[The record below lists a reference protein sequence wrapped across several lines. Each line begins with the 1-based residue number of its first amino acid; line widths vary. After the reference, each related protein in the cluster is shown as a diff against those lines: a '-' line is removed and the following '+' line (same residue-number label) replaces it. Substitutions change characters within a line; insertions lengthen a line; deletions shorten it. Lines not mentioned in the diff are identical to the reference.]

1 MKYPGFYTPILL
13 LILCLPA
20 DAGETANVTL
30 FFSPHGGC
38 EATII
43 NAINAA
49 DSEILV
55 AAYSF
60 SSKPIARALYTATKR
75 GIPVQVILDRKQPTI
90 HYSMAND
97 LVINGLAVR
106 VDRREPLMHMKT
118 IIIDG
123 KILISGSYN
132 FTASAEHRNVEILTI
147 IISEKIAAQA
157 TANWRKHWQHSDTL
171 YPKSKFQTQKGKKTV
186 TRQCTQGPCPLK
198 PTQIISRRIYRRK
211 IQWSN

>member
-1 MKYPGFYTPILL
+1 MKYPGLYTPILL

-20 DAGETANVTL
+20 GAGETANVTL

-38 EATII
+38 EATIV

-75 GIPVQVILDRKQPTI
+75 GVPVQIILDRKQPTV

-123 KILISGSYN
+123 KILIAGSYN
-132 FTASAEHRNVEILTI
+132 FTASAEHRNAEILTI
-147 IISEKIAAQA
+147 IVSEKIAAQA
-157 TANWRKHWQHSDTL
+157 AANWRSHWQHSNKFN
-171 YPKSKFQTQKGKKTV
+171 PKSKTQAQKREKAVFQQH
-186 TRQCTQGPCPLK
+186 TRSRYLLK
-198 PTQIISRRIYRRK
+198 PSQKISRKVQKRK
-211 IQWSN
+211 MRW

>member
-1 MKYPGFYTPILL
+1 MKRLVFYTLL
-13 LILCLPA
+13 AFCVLFSPLI
-20 DAGETANVTL
+20 AGETANVSL
-30 FFSPHGGC
+30 FFSPQGGC
-38 EATII
+38 EATIV

-60 SSKPIARALYTATKR
+60 SSKPIARALYAASKR
-75 GIPVQVILDRKQPTI
+75 GVPVQVLLDRKQPTI

-97 LVINGLAVR
+97 LVINGLAIR

-123 KILISGSYN
+123 KILITGSYN
-132 FTASAEHRNVEILTI
+132 FTASAEHRNVEILAV

-157 TANWRKHWQHSDTL
+157 AANWRHHWHHSDIL
-171 YPKSKFQTQKGKKTV
+171 YPKSISQTQKWRKTE
-186 TRQCTQGPCPLK
+186 TRQYTRSQRPSK
-198 PTQIISRRIYRRK
+198 PTQIISRRNFRRK
-211 IQWSN
+211 LQWSN